1 MVARSSRSPVKPK
14 ERVEKLSHL
23 LRERFPGIGLETD
36 APSKASGDWL
46 IDTKLGDQSFVIAF
60 RPTLGFGL
68 SSTPSEGIGEGP
80 DEFLAD
86 DEAVLA
92 RLATLVSAGRRTE
105 PQRVRLLQEL
115 RERQQVSQVALAD
128 KLGVRQPTIS
138 KIERREDVQV
148 ATLRRYVRA
157 LGGELHITARF
168 PDGTVEIGP
177 PSDRDEARAGR

>member
-1 MVARSSRSPVKPK
+1 MKPK
-14 ERVEKLSHL
+14 DRVEKLSHL
-23 LRERFPGIGLETD
+23 LRERFPGIHLETD
-36 APSKASGDWL
+36 APSKATGDWF

-60 RPTLGFGL
+60 RPKLGFGL
-68 SSTPSEGIGEGP
+68 SSTPSEGIGDGP

-86 DEAVLA
+86 EEAVLT
-92 RLATLVSAGRRTE
+92 RVATLMSARRRTE

-115 RERQQVSQVALAD
+115 RERQHVSQIALAD

-157 LGGELHITARF
+157 LGGELYITVRF
-168 PDGTVEIGP
+168 PDGAVEIVP